1 MTGNLTLPPEVGQ
14 PVRLDDA
21 KATSLS
27 TGNVA
32 SLDQATK

>member
-14 PVRLDDA
+14 PARPDDA
-21 KATSLS
+21 KASSLS

-32 SLDQATK
+32 SLNQATK

>member
-14 PVRLDDA
+14 PVRPDDA
-21 KATSLS
+21 QSYKSVD
-27 TGNVA
+27 GQVA